1 MSSTNYQFLQM
12 TRKQN
17 NKNHLSKGMKTDEPK
32 RASNI
37 FCINE
42 KQILIKFVIV
52 CLLPAKSAIQ
62 FNGIPYF
69 TIKRFCLVID
79 ILRYGFKNVEIE
91 KIVILF

>member
-52 CLLPAKSAIQ
+52 C
-62 FNGIPYF
+62 FN
-69 TIKRFCLVID
+69 
-79 ILRYGFKNVEIE
+79 
-91 KIVILF
+91 